1 MTGHVSRN
9 CGILFIPRL
18 CAAQQKG
25 EREVSQKS
33 ETTAG
38 GSPCGLDFEFAQ
50 MENKRMVMD
59 SGRPFIRYLFFTI
72 FFTCVF
78 AAKTRLT
85 FVNGIGYG
93 KFPDS
98 LLASSMHQRMS
109 SLLLSFRSFCNVKCG
124 EAIDHI
130 QAEQKVISDLFGG
143 KKCEFCHN
151 PTAKKH
157 DQDTVG
163 YLVDLTE
170 AGTQKLGRNTPEVE
184 ALAK

>member
-9 CGILFIPRL
+9 CGILFIPRH
-18 CAAQQKG
+18 AAQQKG
-25 EREVSQKS
+25 ERKGNQKS
-33 ETTAG
+33 ETTG

-98 LLASSMHQRMS
+98 LLSSCMHQRMP
-109 SLLLSFRSFCNVKCG
+109 SLLLSFRSFSNVKCG

-130 QAEQKVISDLFGG
+130 QAEQKVIS
-143 KKCEFCHN
+143 
-151 PTAKKH
+151 AKAEYNIWII
-157 DQDTVG
+157 DGMAVFQ
-163 YLVDLTE
+163 YP
-170 AGTQKLGRNTPEVE
+170 PET
-184 ALAK
+184 